1 MENHLILAGVGFV
14 VISLTILYTVSF
26 FSAFSL
32 QCPVKRKNND
42 KSN

>member
-1 MENHLILAGVGFV
+1 MQEHLILAGVGFIV
-14 VISLTILYTVSF
+14 VSLVTLYTVSF

-42 KSN
+42 ESN